1 MKSPHLEPVMVAL
14 TDIGVSISLV
24 PVEYEFQKG
33 ATEMLVAK
41 YA

>member
-1 MKSPHLEPVMVAL
+1 VISAL
-14 TDIGVSISLV
+14 KDIGISISFV
-24 PVEYEFQKG
+24 PVDYEFQKG